1 MKLPSISL
9 SDFPPSP
16 LKIRFTP
23 LRARLIAMARCLRID
38 RDSVYLL
45 PPSVQDWLP
54 ETHLAR
60 HIANVIEPNGSWMRP
75 PVPFLG

>member
-1 MKLPSISL
+1 
-9 SDFPPSP
+9 
-16 LKIRFTP
+16 
-23 LRARLIAMARCLRID
+23 MARCLRID